1 MAVCVHYIR
10 TTSTNTTTLTFSL
23 LSYIYNINCRTCDGT
38 ATHCQSKE
46 VVKMELEVV
55 STHPRA
61 LIVDRFLSDHE
72 TDEIIK
78 LAKPGMTES
87 QVGQ

>member
-1 MAVCVHYIR
+1 MSFKCQECI
-10 TTSTNTTTLTFSL
+10 TSRITTTLKSFL
-23 LSYIYNINCRTCDGT
+23 LPYIHNRTCDGD

-78 LAKPGMTES
+78 LARPGMTES
-87 QVGQ
+87 QVGEW